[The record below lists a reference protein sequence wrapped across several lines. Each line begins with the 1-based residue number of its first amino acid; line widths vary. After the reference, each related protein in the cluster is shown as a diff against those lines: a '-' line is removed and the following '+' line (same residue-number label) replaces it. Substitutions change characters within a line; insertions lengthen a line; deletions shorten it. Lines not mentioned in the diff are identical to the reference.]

1 MEGGGEGIYALKNIP
16 TGILVAMFNGIK
28 YELVSNP
35 ASGIGEIIQWAPENA
50 VEKKN
55 Y

>member
-1 MEGGGEGIYALKNIP
+1 MKGGGEGIYALKNIP

-35 ASGIGEIIQWAPENA
+35 ASGIGKITQWDPKNL
-50 VEKKN
+50 VE
-55 Y
+55 